1 MNAVECRDLT
11 KAYGRLKAVNNLSFV
26 IEENKITGLI
36 GRNGAGKTTLL
47 KVIAG
52 FLQKTAGEVK
62 VFAENPFNNLTVS
75 ANTVFIDDNMPFPQS
90 LCLGD
95 LLNSA
100 AGFYRNWDM
109 GLARGMLDYFSLN
122 PKQHYQNLSKGMK
135 SIFTVVMGLSAR
147 CSLTIFDEPTAGMDA
162 GSRKDFYRALLKDY
176 LQHPRTII
184 LSSHLLNE
192 IEDVLEDI
200 LLIGEGKKIL
210 HAPVSYFRE
219 YALGLRG
226 KSRLLEDLAKS
237 REVIHK
243 YHVGEDYTYL
253 VVKNDLTEQE
263 RHQARL
269 AGVDLTAVSAAD
281 LCVYLTAG
289 KKGGIDDVFNK
300 NQFI

>member
-11 KAYGRLKAVNNLSFV
+11 KAYGSLKAVNNLSFV

-47 KVIAG
+47 KIIAG

-90 LCLGD
+90 LCLDD
-95 LLNSA
+95 LLHTA
-100 AGFYRNWDM
+100 ASFYGNWDM
-109 GLARGMLDYFSLN
+109 GLARGMLDYFSLT
-122 PKQHYQNLSKGMK
+122 PRQYYHRLSKGMK
-135 SIFTVVMGLSAR
+135 SIFNAVLGLSAR
-147 CSLTIFDEPTAGMDA
+147 CPLTIFDEPTAGMDA
-162 GSRKDFYRALLKDY
+162 GARKDFYRALLKDY
-176 LQHPRTII
+176 LQHPRTVI

-192 IEDVLEDI
+192 IEDILEDI
-200 LLIGEGKKIL
+200 LLIGEGKKLL
-210 HAPVSYFRE
+210 HMPVFHLRE

-226 KSRLLEDLAKS
+226 KSCLLEDLAKS

-243 YHVGEDYTYL
+243 YHVSEDHAYL
-253 VVKNDLTEQE
+253 VIKNDLTEQE

-269 AGVDLTAVSAAD
+269 AGVDLTAVAAAD

-289 KKGGIDDVFNK
+289 KKGAIDDVFNK
-300 NQFI
+300 SNLV

>member
-11 KAYGRLKAVNNLSFV
+11 KAYGSLKAVNNLSFV

-62 VFAENPFNNLTVS
+62 VFAENPFNNLTIS
-75 ANTVFIDDNMPFPQS
+75 ANTIFIDDNMAFPQS
-90 LCLGD
+90 LCLDD
-95 LLNSA
+95 LLHTA
-100 AGFYRNWDM
+100 ASFYGNWDM
-109 GLARGMLDYFSLN
+109 GLARGMLEYFSLT
-122 PKQHYQNLSKGMK
+122 PQQYYHRLSKGMK
-135 SIFTVVMGLSAR
+135 SIFNVVLGISAR
-147 CSLTIFDEPTAGMDA
+147 CPLTIFDEPTTGMDA
-162 GSRKDFYRALLKDY
+162 GARKDFYRALLKDY
-176 LQHPRTII
+176 LQYPRTVI

-200 LLIGEGKKIL
+200 LLMGEGKKLL
-210 HAPVSYFRE
+210 HMPVFHLRE

-226 KSRLLEDLAKS
+226 KSNLLEDLAKS

-243 YHVGEDYTYL
+243 YRVGEDHAYL

-269 AGVDLTAVSAAD
+269 AGVDLAAVAAAD

-289 KKGGIDDVFNK
+289 KKGGIDDVFSK
-300 NQFI
+300 NQLV